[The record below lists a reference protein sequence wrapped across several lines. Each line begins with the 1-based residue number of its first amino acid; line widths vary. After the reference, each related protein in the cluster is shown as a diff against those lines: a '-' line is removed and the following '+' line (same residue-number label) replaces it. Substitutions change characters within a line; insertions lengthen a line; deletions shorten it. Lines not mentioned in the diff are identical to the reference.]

1 MAGYRNDR
9 RGPSSSGNTSK
20 GDNFFH
26 GDQSNDKVG
35 ISRFRGPVYILR
47 SAAPAVIKATKPE
60 RSTAGFQL
68 VARSVLL
75 ALGSLVWCLSD
86 GGVRHTRPA
95 TSTVYYVLFS
105 V

>member
-1 MAGYRNDR
+1 MAGYGNDR
-9 RGPSSSGNTSK
+9 RGPSSSGNSSK
-20 GDNFFH
+20 EDNFFH

-60 RSTAGFQL
+60 RSTAEFQL

-95 TSTVYYVLFS
+95 ASTAYYVLFP